1 MLCTKTFS
9 KYPEVKP
16 KWSSEMSVYTL
27 DNLEKE
33 EFLKWRR
40 SLALLEEKDGIVL
53 TPFERNLEFWR
64 QLWRVVERSDV
75 VVQVVDA
82 RQPLLYYSSDLD
94 GYVHEVDSNKTCV
107 VLVNKSDFLTNKQR
121 ALWAEYFKTIGT
133 NAIFWSAVLAS
144 EQMLR
149 QSSTNITQACDI
161 STKTISEISLES
173 ECNSEESQTDSDTDS
188 EASTVTIHEESN
200 EESPKVVRYT
210 TQFPNRL
217 SCKKSGP
224 CDGTLNTKEISE
236 PISEFS
242 HSVGRD
248 VIDAETSIQSKQNG
262 EAEAKLVG
270 VEELINLLTEKYSP
284 SGRQSKDPLTVGFI
298 GYPNVGKSSTLNAIL
313 GHKKVPVSVTPGKTK
328 HFQTI
333 YVRSDLI
340 LCDCPGLVM
349 PSFAYSRADL
359 VVAGILS
366 IDGMRDYLAPVGL
379 VCERIPRHILETMY
393 GINLPKFQN
402 TQVKD
407 GLNRILTP
415 HELLAAHA
423 FMHGFMTAKGNPNY
437 DRSARIILKDYVKGR
452 LLYCHPPPNT
462 TDPLDFQSLGRDD
475 GLPCGV
481 GYFPDQSKAERF
493 LKRLDEKQKR
503 ASSQSIDEVITDF
516 DRLAFKQEQ
525 HARELIKSHKQ
536 IPILRSN
543 IEKSKIDDEVSS
555 NASWSTVGSVE
566 TVSNLSCISSGTTQF
581 VLEDGAV
588 KKPWRLLSHAKRL
601 NSVHSTIV
609 SNQTEA
615 VKHITRHKKCKEKLR
630 RVYRYLD
637 EHERT

>member
-1 MLCTKTFS
+1 
-9 KYPEVKP
+9 
-16 KWSSEMSVYTL
+16 MSVDTL
-27 DNLEKE
+27 DSLEKE

-94 GYVHEVDSNKTCV
+94 SYVHEVDSNKTSV
-107 VLVNKSDFLTNKQR
+107 VLVNKSDFLTNQQR
-121 ALWAEYFKTIGT
+121 ALWAEYFRTIGI

-144 EQMLR
+144 EQMLG
-149 QSSTNITQACDI
+149 QSPTNMTQPCDI
-161 STKTISEISLES
+161 STKIISGTSLES
-173 ECNSEESQTDSDTDS
+173 ESNSEESQTESDTDS
-188 EASTVTIHEESN
+188 EASTVTVHEETN
-200 EESPKVVRYT
+200 EESPKVVRCT
-210 TQFPNRL
+210 TQLPNRL
-217 SCKKSGP
+217 DCKKSDP
-224 CDGTLNTKEISE
+224 CNSTINTKEISK

-242 HSVGRD
+242 SNSVRCD
-248 VIDAETSIQSKQNG
+248 VIDAETSAQSNRQNG
-262 EAEAKLVG
+262 EAGAKVVG
-270 VEELINLLTEKYSP
+270 VEELINLLTEKFSP
-284 SGRQSKDPLTVGFI
+284 SSRQLKDPLTVGFI

-366 IDGMRDYLAPVGL
+366 IDEMRDYLAPVGL

-393 GINLPKFQN
+393 GINLLKFQN
-402 TQVKD
+402 AQVND
-407 GLNRILTP
+407 SLNRILTP

-462 TDPLDFQSLGRDD
+462 IDPLDFQSLGRNDS
-475 GLPCGV
+475 LPCGV

-503 ASSQSIDEVITDF
+503 ASSQCVDEVITEF
-516 DRLAFKQEQ
+516 DRLAFKQDQ
-525 HARELIKSHKQ
+525 PARELIKSHKQ

-581 VLEDGAV
+581 ILEDGTV

-601 NSVHSTIV
+601 NSVHSTIL

-615 VKHITRHKKCKEKLR
+615 VKHITKHKKRKEKLR

>member
-1 MLCTKTFS
+1 MYKDFLKI
-9 KYPEVKP
+9 PRRP
-16 KWSSEMSVYTL
+16 KWSPEMSVDAL
-27 DNLEKE
+27 DSLEKE
-33 EFLKWRR
+33 EFLKWRH
-40 SLALLEEKDGIVL
+40 SLALLEENDGIVL

-94 GYVHEVDSNKTCV
+94 RYVHEVDSNKTSV
-107 VLVNKSDFLTNKQR
+107 VLVNKSDFLTNQQR
-121 ALWAEYFKTIGT
+121 ALWAEYFKNIGI

-144 EQMLR
+144 EQMLG
-149 QSSTNITQACDI
+149 QSSTNMTQPCDI
-161 STKTISEISLES
+161 SSKTINEISFES
-173 ECNSEESQTDSDTDS
+173 KSNSKESQTESDTDS
-188 EASTVTIHEESN
+188 EASTVTIHEETN
-200 EESPKVVRYT
+200 EESPKVVRRT
-210 TQFPNRL
+210 TQLSNRL
-217 SCKKSGP
+217 DCQECDP
-224 CDGTLNTKEISE
+224 CDGSMNTKETSE

-242 HSVGRD
+242 NSVRCD
-248 VIDAETSIQSKQNG
+248 VIDAETSVQSKQNG

-270 VEELINLLTEKYSP
+270 VEELINLLTEKFSP
-284 SGRQSKDPLTVGFI
+284 SSRRSKDSLTVGFI

-393 GINLPKFQN
+393 GINLPKSQN
-402 TQVKD
+402 TQVND
-407 GLNRILTP
+407 SLNRILTP

-462 TDPLDFQSLGRDD
+462 TDPLDFQSLGRNDS
-475 GLPCGV
+475 LPCGV

-503 ASSQSIDEVITDF
+503 ASSQCIDEVITNF
-516 DRLAFKQEQ
+516 DRLAFKQDQ
-525 HARELIKSHKQ
+525 PARELIKSHKQ

-566 TVSNLSCISSGTTQF
+566 TVSNLSCISSGTTRF
-581 VLEDGAV
+581 VLEDDAV

-615 VKHITRHKKCKEKLR
+615 VKHVTKHKKRKEKLR